1 MHMKELR
8 EVKYPKDW
16 LDRGLIEHLNRADKI
31 RQETR
36 KQEGVG
42 WLTGKGIEARVTFEV
57 SNGRVMDI

>member
-36 KQEGVG
+36 
-42 WLTGKGIEARVTFEV
+42 FEV